1 MAEGSSWQTQERIE
15 PAMADMLMA
24 GDDRRMQVR
33 AFKFWS
39 SLLHGQ
45 DFPRVADLPLDALPD
60 FGPWSILIDLRGP
73 HPLIR
78 FLGEELRIEAGLAE
92 HVVSL
97 AQVPPRSLIS
107 RLTDRCA
114 ELVTCQSGLGFEA
127 EFLSH
132 KGQETLY
139 RGLLLPFSSDGVEVD
154 YAYGV
159 ISWKARAEPIMRQ
172 VRPGGAVPVCCAQS
186 LSRACGAMP
195 RQQTG
200 SAKHASAAKPILQG
214 FSVVRRSRG

>member
-1 MAEGSSWQTQERIE
+1 
-15 PAMADMLMA
+15 MADMLMA

-33 AFKFWS
+33 AYKFWS

-45 DFPRVADLPLDALPD
+45 DVPLVADLPLDALPD

-78 FLGEELRIEAGLAE
+78 FLGEQLRIEAGLA
-92 HVVSL
+92 VRVDSL

-114 ELVTCQSGLGFEA
+114 ELVTCQSALGFEA

-132 KGQETLY
+132 QGQETLY
-139 RGLLLPFSSDGVEVD
+139 RGLLLPFSSDGIQVD

-159 ISWKARAEPIMRQ
+159 ISWKTRAEPILRQ
-172 VRPGGAVPVCCAQS
+172 VRPGGAQCRAVAGKARAVLVAQCLAS
-186 LSRACGAMP
+186 RLDQRGPQAQLSPFYKAL
-195 RQQTG
+195 
-200 SAKHASAAKPILQG
+200 ASFVILGVEKPWGEGHILTA
-214 FSVVRRSRG
+214 

>member
-1 MAEGSSWQTQERIE
+1 
-15 PAMADMLMA
+15 MADMLMA

-33 AFKFWS
+33 AYKFWS
-39 SLLHGQ
+39 SLLQGQ
-45 DFPRVADLPLDALPD
+45 NFPRVADLPLDALPD
-60 FGPWSILIDLRGP
+60 FGPSSILIDLRGP
-73 HPLIR
+73 QPLIR

-92 HVVSL
+92 HFDSL

-114 ELVTCQSGLGFEA
+114 ELVTCQSALGFEA

-139 RGLLLPFSSDGVEVD
+139 RGLLLPFSSDGIEVD

-159 ISWKARAEPIMRQ
+159 ISWKTRAEPALRQ
-172 VRPGGAVPVCCAQS
+172 VRPGG
-186 LSRACGAMP
+186 R
-195 RQQTG
+195 
-200 SAKHASAAKPILQG
+200 SAGVLRTKPEQCLGRNAPPADWISQA
-214 FSVVRRSRG
+214 RKRG